1 MFRKNHKHKQPG
13 LFGFQNVIKDSMRRE
28 IMDSEEYKFYEL
40 IFCRI
45 REEDFAPLYSDK
57 ESRPNSPVNSM
68 VSALLLQH
76 RNRWTFAE
84 LHKNIKFN
92 LLTKTAL
99 GLGELDEV
107 PFSEATLFNFINRL
121 TDYHIDTGIN
131 LLEKVFDHLTAGQL
145 EELQL
150 STAIQRTD
158 SFQAASNL
166 RKFGRLQ
173 FLVEVLNRVYR
184 ELTEGDRRRYSDLFS
199 EYVVKTSSQYVYRLK
214 PEDMPSR
221 LTSIAHVYRR
231 IKEEIIGRYEPG
243 DIHRIFNRVYTEQFI
258 VEGEEIR
265 CRTEG
270 IKTSILLSPDD
281 EDATYRRKRNTEYIG
296 HVVNIV
302 ETCDP
307 KNRINLITDVAV
319 YPNNVD
325 DSTMMAERLY
335 PVKEK
340 TPGLEELHLDG
351 AYPSQKNDKM
361 YEEKGVR
368 IVQTGIRQRPEKRV
382 QPEIYRDEEGMYSVA
397 CPLQKV
403 GALKSKR
410 KKRYVAEFNKSVC
423 ESCPFAGNCRTDKG
437 KGARRYYFHEKDY
450 LMHVRHRAKGELP
463 EDRRNLRSNIEATV
477 AEFSR
482 GMRGRKLKVRGRFRA
497 TVFSFCTASMI
508 NFGRIYRY
516 LRSEMP
522 EPALN

>member
-13 LFGFQNVIKDSMRRE
+13 LFGFQNVIKDSMYRE
-28 IMDSEEYKFYEL
+28 IMNSEEFKFYEL

-45 REEDFAPLYSDK
+45 KEEDFAPLYSQK

-68 VSALLLQH
+68 VAALLLQH
-76 RNRWTFAE
+76 RNRWTFDE

-99 GLGELDEV
+99 GLGDLDEV

-121 TDYHIDTGIN
+121 MDYHVETGIN

-145 EELQL
+145 KELEL
-150 STAIQRTD
+150 STTIQRAD

-166 RKFGRLQ
+166 RKYGRLQ

-184 ELTEGDRRRYSDLFS
+184 ELRQEDRTLYADLFS
-199 EYVVKTSSQYVYRLK
+199 EYVMKTSSQYVYRLK

-221 LTSIAHVYRR
+221 LTTVAQVYRR
-231 IKEEIIGRYEPG
+231 IKEEIIDRYESL
-243 DIHRIFNRVYTEQFI
+243 DIHRIFTRVYSEQFI
-258 VEGEEIR
+258 VEGNEIR
-265 CRTEG
+265 YRTEG

-281 EDATYRRKRNTEYIG
+281 EDATYRKKRNREYIG

-307 KNRINLITDVAV
+307 GNKINLITDVAV

-325 DSTMMAERLY
+325 DSTMMAQRLES
-335 PVKEK
+335 VKEK
-340 TPGLEELHLDG
+340 TPGLEELHIDG
-351 AYPSQKNDKM
+351 AYPSQKSDKKF
-361 YEEKGVR
+361 EEQGVR

-382 QPEIYRDEEGMYSVA
+382 QPEIYRDEEENYLVT

-403 GALKSKR
+403 VALKSKR
-410 KKRYVAEFNKSVC
+410 DKRYVAEFNRQIC
-423 ESCPFAGNCRTDKG
+423 ASCPFAENCRTDQG
-437 KGARRYYFHEKDY
+437 KGARRYYFNETDY

-463 EDRRNLRSNIEATV
+463 EDRQNLRANIESTV
-477 AEFSR
+477 ADFSR
-482 GMRGRKLKVRGRFRA
+482 GMRGRKLRVRGRFKA
-497 TVFSFCTASMI
+497 TIFSFCTATMI
-508 NFGRIYRY
+508 NFGRIYRS
-516 LRSEMP
+516 LPREMP
-522 EPALN
+522 VPAIC

>member
-28 IMDSEEYKFYEL
+28 IMDSEEFKFYEL

-99 GLGELDEV
+99 GLGELDES

-166 RKFGRLQ
+166 RKYGRLQ

-184 ELTEGDRRRYSDLFS
+184 GLIEEDRRRYNDLFS
-199 EYVVKTSSQYVYRLK
+199 EYVVKTSGQYVYRLK
-214 PEDMPSR
+214 SEDMPSR

-258 VEGEEIR
+258 VDGEEIR
-265 CRTEG
+265 LREDG
-270 IKTSILLSPDD
+270 LKTSFLLSPDD
-281 EDATYRRKRNTEYIG
+281 EDATFRRKRNTEYIG

-307 KNRINLITDVAV
+307 KNRVNLITDVAV

-325 DSTMMAERLY
+325 DSTVMAQRLD

-351 AYPSQKNDKM
+351 AYPAQRSDEKF
-361 YEEKGVR
+361 EEQGVR
-368 IVQTGIRQRPEKRV
+368 IVQSGIRQKPPKWI
-382 QPEIYRDEEGMYSVA
+382 QPEIDRNEQGIYTVT
-397 CPLQKV
+397 CPGQS
-403 GALKSKR
+403 AEATKS
-410 KKRYVAEFNKSVC
+410 KKRYVAEFDGKVC
-423 ESCPFAGNCRTDKG
+423 ESCPFADRCKVQKG
-437 KGARRYYFHEKDY
+437 KGVRRYYFKKTQY
-450 LMHVRHRAKGELP
+450 LMQVRHRAKNELP
-463 EDRRNLRSNIEATV
+463 EERRNLRSNIEATV

-482 GMRGRKLKVRGRFRA
+482 GMRKGKLRVRGRFRA
-497 TVFSFCTASMI
+497 TVFSFCTAAMI
-508 NFGRIYRY
+508 NFGRVYRY
-516 LRSEMP
+516 LRSETP